1 MTSLFMTTI
10 VIGMQWGDEGKGKI
24 IDILSERADII
35 VRYQGGNNAGHTI
48 VLPEGRFILHLIP
61 SGILRKNK
69 KCIIGNGVVVDPQ
82 ALIKEIEE
90 LEKRGIKIDRRLLI
104 SERCHIIFPYHR
116 ILDRLREEK
125 GVLKIGTTARGIG
138 PCYADKVS
146 RTGIR
151 FIDLYSKDFKERLRN
166 NIREKNEIFKAYGF
180 KGFSFNKVYEQYQ
193 EFGERL
199 RRYICDC
206 SVVLNR
212 AISEKKNILFEG
224 AQGTLLD
231 IDYGTYPYV
240 TSSNALAG
248 GACAG
253 AGIAPTSIEEVIG
266 VAKAYTTRVGEGPF
280 PGQFSDRLMA
290 EFQRV
295 GKEYGATTGRSRRC
309 GWFDALIAR
318 HSVRLNNLK
327 TIAIT
332 KLDVLSGQR
341 SVKICTAYKYKNK
354 VFKEL
359 PADSRVLA
367 QCRPIYENWAG
378 WEEDI
383 SPIREYKDLPQN
395 ARRYLERIEQLLG
408 VEIKIISVGS
418 QREETIF
425 KESFAKI

>member
-1 MTSLFMTTI
+1 M
-10 VIGMQWGDEGKGKI
+10 
-24 IDILSERADII
+24 
-35 VRYQGGNNAGHTI
+35 
-48 VLPEGRFILHLIP
+48 
-61 SGILRKNK
+61 
-69 KCIIGNGVVVDPQ
+69 
-82 ALIKEIEE
+82 
-90 LEKRGIKIDRRLLI
+90 
-104 SERCHIIFPYHR
+104 
-116 ILDRLREEK
+116 
-125 GVLKIGTTARGIG
+125 
-138 PCYADKVS
+138 
-146 RTGIR
+146 
-151 FIDLYSKDFKERLRN
+151 
-166 NIREKNEIFKAYGF
+166 
-180 KGFSFNKVYEQYQ
+180 
-193 EFGERL
+193 
-199 RRYICDC
+199 
-206 SVVLNR
+206 
-212 AISEKKNILFEG
+212 
-224 AQGTLLD
+224 
-231 IDYGTYPYV
+231 
-240 TSSNALAG
+240 
-248 GACAG
+248 
-253 AGIAPTSIEEVIG
+253 
-266 VAKAYTTRVGEGPF
+266 
-280 PGQFSDRLMA
+280 
-290 EFQRV
+290 